1 MSDGNGG
8 TSWLERLRRGFS
20 RTSER
25 LNENLTGLVGPG
37 IELDERTL
45 GELEEALIATDLG
58 HAAAARIAARVG
70 EGSCRKTLDEAG
82 LRAIVDAEIETIHRQ
97 DETPLAITH
106 FTPTPVVRVGGAH
119 GSG

>member
-25 LNENLTGLVGPG
+25 LGDNLTGLVGPG

-45 GELEEALIATDLG
+45 GELEEALIATDPG
-58 HAAAARIAARVG
+58 PAAAARIDARVG
-70 EGSCRKTLDEAG
+70 EGRYQKTLDEAG
-82 LRAIVDAEIETIHRQ
+82 LRAIVAGEMDKILRPGAKIGR
-97 DETPLAITH
+97 AN
-106 FTPTPVVRVGGAH
+106 VGTQ
-119 GSG
+119 